1 METYQSGAAVGWT
14 TANAVREGGV
24 TIWQY
29 TDAESDVRVDRAGA
43 PMSGLPEWPAPGRP
57 FTAPTERQDRAPRAG
72 RLDRREVPT
81 LVVVQAH
88 ADDLAFLG
96 AGTVARMVREGGYDA
111 YLVQTTN
118 DDKCGPTASVGET
131 VLANERETEAVASLL
146 GIRRT
151 FNLGYVNH
159 FLDTVSVAELR
170 ARLVF
175 LFRLLRPDVVM
186 TFNPAHP
193 AEQNPDHWVT
203 GQAVEAARWMAGLDK
218 DYPEHLAAGL
228 APHVVRGRMY
238 WVARAGQAMNRVVDV
253 SDYLETKVEALAAH
267 QAQGTAG
274 STGRRLR
281 ATLAAQGRHIPALG
295 HDDESADRTY
305 VRRFMLAPG
314 ADLGARYGMACAE
327 PFLYLDDA
335 DADAHEASVAA
346 WVEAN
351 AVPTVAPEGGST
363 ILGFHDDHDGD
374 GGPNRIHL

>member
-1 METYQSGAAVGWT
+1 ML
-14 TANAVREGGV
+14 
-24 TIWQY
+24 
-29 TDAESDVRVDRAGA
+29 
-43 PMSGLPEWPAPGRP
+43 GLPQWPAPRYRY
-57 FTAPTERQDRAPRAG
+57 TAPTERQEGAPIPGA
-72 RLDRREVPT
+72 LDRRDRPT

-111 YLVQTTN
+111 YLIQTTN

-131 VLANERETEAVASLL
+131 VLANERETAAVVKLL

-159 FLDTVSVAELR
+159 FLDAVAVSELR
-170 ARLVF
+170 SRLIF

-193 AEQNPDHWVT
+193 AEENPDHWVT

-238 WVARAGQAMNRVVDV
+238 WVARTGQATNRVVDV
-253 SDYLETKVEALAAH
+253 SDYLDVKVEAMVAH
-267 QAQGTAG
+267 QSQGTAG

-281 ATLAAQGRHIPALG
+281 ATLASQGRHIPALG
-295 HDDESADRTY
+295 DDDESADRAY
-305 VRRFMLAPG
+305 VRQFMMSPG
-314 ADLGARYGMACAE
+314 VDLGSRYGMACAE

-335 DADAHEASVAA
+335 DAEAREAAVAS
-346 WVEAN
+346 WVELN
-351 AVPTVAPEGGST
+351 AVPLANPNPGST
-363 ILGFHDDHDGD
+363 IPAPHDDNNGD
-374 GGPNRIHL
+374 A

>member
-1 METYQSGAAVGWT
+1 
-14 TANAVREGGV
+14 V

-29 TDAESDVRVDRAGA
+29 TDGDSAVRIDRADR
-43 PMSGLPEWPAPGRP
+43 PMSGLPPWPDQRQR
-57 FTAPTERQDRAPRAG
+57 FTAPTERQVDAPMPG
-72 RLDRREVPT
+72 RLVRRDRPT

-111 YLVQTTN
+111 YLIQTTN
-118 DDKCGPTASVGET
+118 DDKCGPTPSVGET
-131 VLANERETEAVASLL
+131 VLENERETEAVAKLL

-159 FLDTVSVAELR
+159 FLDDVSVSELR
-170 ARLVF
+170 SRLIF

-228 APHVVRGRMY
+228 APHVVRGRLY
-238 WVARAGQAMNRVVDV
+238 WVARAGQAINRVVDV
-253 SDYLETKVEALAAH
+253 SDYIDLKVDALVAH
-267 QAQGTAG
+267 KSQGTAG

-281 ATLAAQGRHIPALG
+281 ATLASQGLRIPALG
-295 HDDESADRTY
+295 DDDVTADRTY
-305 VRRFMLAPG
+305 VRQFMMSPG
-314 ADLGARYGMACAE
+314 FDLGSRYGMACAE

-335 DADAHEASVAA
+335 EAQAHEAAVAA

-351 AVPTVAPEGGST
+351 AVPSAASNPGST
-363 ILGFHDDHDGD
+363 IPAPHDDNDGD
-374 GGPNRIHL
+374 A

>member
-1 METYQSGAAVGWT
+1 MTIREF
-14 TANAVREGGV
+14 ANEEAP
-24 TIWQY
+24 
-29 TDAESDVRVDRAGA
+29 VRVDRAGD
-43 PMSGLPEWPAPGRP
+43 PMLGLPQWPAPRYRY
-57 FTAPTERQDRAPRAG
+57 TAPTERQEGAPIPGA
-72 RLDRREVPT
+72 LDRRDRPT

-111 YLVQTTN
+111 YLIQTTN

-131 VLANERETEAVASLL
+131 VLANERETAAVVKLL

-159 FLDTVSVAELR
+159 FLDAVAVSELR
-170 ARLVF
+170 SRLIF

-193 AEQNPDHWVT
+193 AEENPDHWVT

-238 WVARAGQAMNRVVDV
+238 WVARTGQATNRVVDV
-253 SDYLETKVEALAAH
+253 SDYLDVKVEAMVAH
-267 QAQGTAG
+267 QSQGTAG

-281 ATLAAQGRHIPALG
+281 ATLASQGRHIPALG
-295 HDDESADRTY
+295 DDDESADRAY
-305 VRRFMLAPG
+305 VRQFMMSPG
-314 ADLGARYGMACAE
+314 VDLGSRYGMACAE

-335 DADAHEASVAA
+335 DAEAREAAVAS
-346 WVEAN
+346 WVELN
-351 AVPTVAPEGGST
+351 AVPLTNPNPGST
-363 ILGFHDDHDGD
+363 IPAPHDDNNGD
-374 GGPNRIHL
+374 A